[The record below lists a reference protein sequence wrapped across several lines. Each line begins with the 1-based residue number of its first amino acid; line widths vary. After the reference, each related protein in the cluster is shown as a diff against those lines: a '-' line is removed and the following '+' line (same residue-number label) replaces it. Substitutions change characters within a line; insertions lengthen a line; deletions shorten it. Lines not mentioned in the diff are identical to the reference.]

1 VSLLPFLAVAFAGGA
16 GSLLLRA
23 SRAWSAGI
31 GVVALGGMVVTAG
44 SIVPGSSL
52 VVGGSTLAASEW
64 ARLFALLGSVVGLG
78 LVLVGLLTSS
88 DRDVPGVTAIGL
100 GAAVLALA
108 LPDPGQAVVSVTIG
122 GLVGVL
128 VTALPG
134 EAARGALVGIR
145 EIRAVAIGGALA
157 IVAAAWVAR
166 PLETLAREPAVFG
179 FAYLGF
185 VLAVAIRFGAIP
197 FHFWAARLADS
208 APASGLPLLMAWS
221 PAALA
226 AVALAWVDGSVAP
239 LLLPL
244 ENERALVAAIG
255 AVSIVLGIV
264 AAWVQDDLE
273 HVLGYTIIADA
284 GVAILGLAVL
294 DPAAWQ
300 PTRTWLIVFLVGRS
314 AFAAWVAAIHG
325 AFGTR
330 RLPELS
336 GWLRRAPVLAA
347 SLAVI
352 AVASIGWPAMVA
364 WEARARLEGLAL
376 PSLLAAAV
384 GLAPLLAI
392 AIYARIV
399 AVGLAQPGRAVDE
412 GMSERP
418 GWPTPLPRR
427 PVVGRSGT
435 ERVFERSSHAIQTG
449 LDVLWVIPAAIRQN
463 RVPITA
469 VLVAA
474 LAALSIAVSAGGL
487 GVPSAAGAL
496 PATVTEPG
504 PAEPGGS
511 AAPS

>member
-1 VSLLPFLAVAFAGGA
+1 
-16 GSLLLRA
+16 
-23 SRAWSAGI
+23 
-31 GVVALGGMVVTAG
+31 M
-44 SIVPGSSL
+44 SS
-52 VVGGSTLAASEW
+52 T
-64 ARLFALLGSVVGLG
+64 
-78 LVLVGLLTSS
+78 
-88 DRDVPGVTAIGL
+88 
-100 GAAVLALA
+100 
-108 LPDPGQAVVSVTIG
+108 
-122 GLVGVL
+122 
-128 VTALPG
+128 
-134 EAARGALVGIR
+134 
-145 EIRAVAIGGALA
+145 
-157 IVAAAWVAR
+157 
-166 PLETLAREPAVFG
+166 
-179 FAYLGF
+179 
-185 VLAVAIRFGAIP
+185 
-197 FHFWAARLADS
+197 
-208 APASGLPLLMAWS
+208 
-221 PAALA
+221 
-226 AVALAWVDGSVAP
+226 
-239 LLLPL
+239 
-244 ENERALVAAIG
+244 
-255 AVSIVLGIV
+255 
-264 AAWVQDDLE
+264 
-273 HVLGYTIIADA
+273 
-284 GVAILGLAVL
+284 VAILGLAVL

-399 AVGLAQPGRAVDE
+399 AVGLAQPGRAVGD
-412 GMSERP
+412 GTSERP